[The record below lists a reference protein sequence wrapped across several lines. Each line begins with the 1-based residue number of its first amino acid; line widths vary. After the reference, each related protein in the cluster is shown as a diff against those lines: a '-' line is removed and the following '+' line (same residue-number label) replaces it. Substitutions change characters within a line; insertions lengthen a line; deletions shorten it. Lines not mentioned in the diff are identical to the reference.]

1 MESNEYDQLE
11 RADGKLSARV
21 KGWNCRA
28 MKWPSE
34 GVMSTIPRGHSHI
47 PFTRQFLR
55 FGNLT
60 WTHVIGQAI
69 APFFTLVVSMCR
81 CQVVPHMRSHE
92 IMRHPV
98 GCVIK
103 ATKHEHRL
111 AVTLISR

>member
-1 MESNEYDQLE
+1 MQSQEYDQLE
-11 RADGKLSARV
+11 RVMA
-21 KGWNCRA
+21 NRA
-28 MKWPSE
+28 LASRAGIAGAKKQPTE
-34 GVMSTIPRGHSHI
+34 GVMSTISRGHSHI

-69 APFFTLVVSMCR
+69 APFFTLVIPMCR

-98 GCVIK
+98 GCMVK
-103 ATKHEHRL
+103 TTKHEHRP

>member
-1 MESNEYDQLE
+1 MKQLT
-11 RADGKLSARV
+11 
-21 KGWNCRA
+21 
-28 MKWPSE
+28 E
-34 GVMSTIPRGHSHI
+34 GVMSTTSRGHSHV

-55 FGNLT
+55 FCNLT
-60 WTHVIGQAI
+60 RTHFIGKPI
-69 APFFTLVVSMCR
+69 APFFTVVVPMCGR
-81 CQVVPHMRSHE
+81 QVVPHMRSHE